1 MKQNKEMLLT
11 VKLRCAGSELQ
22 VVGPAYSN
30 SNIHSVCSSIVFIF
44 TQLFSRYGNKIAHM
58 IYE

>member
-1 MKQNKEMLLT
+1 MLLT

-22 VVGPAYSN
+22 VVGLAYSN

-44 TQLFSRYGNKIAHM
+44 TQLFSRYGNKIAHI